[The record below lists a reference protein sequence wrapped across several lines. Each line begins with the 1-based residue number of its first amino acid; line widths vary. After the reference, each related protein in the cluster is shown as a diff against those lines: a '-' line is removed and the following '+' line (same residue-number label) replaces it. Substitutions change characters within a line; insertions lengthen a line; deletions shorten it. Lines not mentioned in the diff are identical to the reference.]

1 MLGRQDIAARPGQHI
16 WTAGPR
22 ALCALLLIG
31 AAVAS
36 CTQPRAPDVGWLS
49 YGADESNTKYSPVS
63 QIDTDNVGELG
74 IVWRRP
80 GVAPELTDEHPDLS
94 PLGAFLSTPLMVDGV
109 LYASN
114 AVGLV
119 EAFDPAT
126 GETLWIQEP
135 LEEGFQ
141 GVAGRSTRG
150 VAFWGSDASGR
161 ILAVRGDQLIS
172 LDPETGMLDPSFGDR
187 GRVNLSYDTPYPG
200 NFGWRAPP
208 MVVGDVVVIGGCQ
221 DCGDDFGSRAEQ
233 VSEDV
238 RGFDV
243 RTGEHLWTFH
253 VVPQPGEFGHDTWG
267 GGTSAGA
274 AGAWVPLAADP
285 ELGHVYLPLGSPY
298 AANYG
303 GHRPG
308 ENLFANSLVA
318 LDVETGERVWHYQ
331 LVHHDLWDYDPASA
345 PILGDITVDGRPV
358 RAVMQLTKA
367 GFVFTFDRM
376 TGEPV
381 WPIEERPVP
390 PSTVPGEQASPTQ
403 PFPTRPPPFD
413 RQGVSVDDLIDFT
426 PELRAEALEIAEE
439 YLLGPLYTPPV
450 VEADGVRG
458 TLTLPGATGAANW
471 NGGAFDP
478 ETGML
483 YVMSH
488 THTWQNGLVRPPPDT
503 EAAIE
508 WMHGPAGEFCCEAFE
523 VYGPDG
529 LPLVKPP
536 YARITAFNMNSGEM
550 VWEAPNGDGPR
561 DHPRLRDLD
570 LPPLGSAGRGAPLLT
585 ESLLFAGEGDE
596 VIVATPRGGGG
607 NMFRAF
613 DKVTGGVLWETELPA
628 GGTTGAP
635 ITYIHGGR
643 QYILVA
649 TSGRDDPHEWIAFA
663 LP

>member
-1 MLGRQDIAARPGQHI
+1 MRDRRNIAAESEWRP
-16 WTAGPR
+16 WPVVART
-22 ALCALLLIG
+22 LCALLLVG
-31 AAVAS
+31 AA
-36 CTQPRAPDVGWLS
+36 APCSDPEVEWRS
-49 YGADESNTKYSPVS
+49 YGGDDGNTKYSPVS
-63 QIDTDNVGELG
+63 QIDPENVGELG

-80 GVAPELTDEHPDLS
+80 GVASELADEYPDLS
-94 PLGAFLSTPLMVDGV
+94 PSRAFLSTPLMVDGV

-126 GETLWIQEP
+126 GETLWIQEL

-150 VAFWGSDASGR
+150 VAFWGNGANGR
-161 ILAVRGDQLIS
+161 VLAVRGDQLIS
-172 LDPETGMLDPSFGDR
+172 LNPETGMLDPSFGDS
-187 GRVNLSYDTPYPG
+187 GRVDLTYDTPHPG
-200 NFGWRAPP
+200 NYGWRSPP
-208 MVVGDVVVIGGCQ
+208 IVVGDVVVIGGCQ
-221 DCGDDFGSRAEQ
+221 RCGDDFGDRKEH

-238 RGFDV
+238 RGYDV
-243 RTGEHLWTFH
+243 STGEHLWTFH
-253 VVPQPGEFGHDTWG
+253 VVPRPGEFGHDTWG
-267 GGTSAGA
+267 GGASGAG
-274 AGAWVPLAADP
+274 GAWVPLAADP
-285 ELGHVYLPLGSPY
+285 ELGYVYLPLGSPY
-298 AANYG
+298 SANYG

-345 PILGDITVDGRPV
+345 PILGDITVDGRPI

-367 GFVFTFDRM
+367 GFVFAFDRV

-390 PSTVPGEQASPTQ
+390 ASTTPGEQASPTQ
-403 PFPTRPPPFD
+403 PFPSKPPPFD

-439 YLLGPLYTPPV
+439 YDLAPLYTPPT
-450 VEADGVRG
+450 VESDGMRG

-488 THTWQNGLVRPPPDT
+488 THPWQNGLVRPPPDAGAT
-503 EAAIE
+503 IE
-508 WMHGPAGEFCCEAFE
+508 WIHGPGGEFICCEAYE

-536 YARITAFNMNSGEM
+536 YARITAFDMNSGDK

-561 DHPRLRDLD
+561 DHPRLRHLN

-585 ESLLFAGEGDE
+585 RSLLFAGEGDE

-607 NMFRAF
+607 NKFRAF
-613 DKVTGGVLWETELPA
+613 DKVTGRVLWETELPA

-643 QYILVA
+643 QYIVVA
-649 TSGRDDPHEWIAFA
+649 TSGSNDPPEWIAFA